1 MGIRELPGSKL
12 FNQHHLRREMQPLRD
27 LIKEHFVYLAAPLE
41 DVSDS
46 TLRTLCYRHG
56 ADMTFT
62 EMARVEGLA
71 KKNAVTWRRLI
82 ACDETPHMVQILAAK
97 EASLL
102 KFLSMYEPPKG
113 FSGFNLN
120 LGCPSPDVISIGQG
134 CAMIK
139 RVAKVQRLV
148 QIIKDAGHPVSI
160 KTRIGLNE
168 YEKRKKVYLNLL
180 KGVDADFFIVHARH
194 GGQEYLDPA
203 DFSVYPECVAT
214 GKVII
219 ANGDIENAEQV
230 EKLKALGVR
239 GVMIGRRSVSNPAIF
254 DQLKGKKAPTV
265 AELKKEYLE
274 LCTEFGTSEWYKK
287 NVLKRLE
294 KGIKVDDNHLI

>member
-1 MGIRELPGSKL
+1 MQFKELLKK
-12 FNQHHLRREMQPLRD
+12 Q
-27 LIKEHFVYLAAPLE
+27 FVYLAAPLE

-71 KKNAVTWRRLI
+71 KNNAVTWRKIEARGG
-82 ACDETPHMVQILAAK
+82 TPHIIQILAGK
-97 EASLL
+97 ETGLT
-102 KFLSMYEPPKG
+102 KFLKAFTPSEG

-120 LGCPSPDVISIGQG
+120 FGCPSPDVIGIGQG

-139 RVAKVQRLV
+139 RVAKIQRLV
-148 QIIKDAGHPVSI
+148 TMIREAGHPVSI
-160 KTRIGLNE
+160 KMRLGMNK
-168 YEKRKKVYLNLL
+168 YEKEKKVYLNLL
-180 KGVDADFFIVHARH
+180 KNVDADFFIVHARH
-194 GGQEYLDPA
+194 GGQKYAEPA

-214 GKVII
+214 GKIII
-219 ANGDIENAEQV
+219 ANGDITTKEQC
-230 EKLKALGVR
+230 EELKQIGVR

-254 DQLKGKKAPTV
+254 DELKGKKTPTI
-265 AELKKEYLE
+265 EQLKKEYLA
-274 LCTEFGTSEWYKK
+274 LCLHYEPAKWYQK

-294 KGIKVDDNHLI
+294 QGVSAEQERLI